1 MDDAYDVLRAY
12 GAQQLPVP
20 AHHWEPNH
28 WFNQVQ
34 GVHYRIAEDGVA
46 PEDDQMKPVVIGAI
60 EPDLASLKDDSSA
73 EETPVAPAWRLPE
86 SAESHSFQ
94 AEMEAALPMLR
105 ADNRP
110 QQSASPGLILRLLRL
125 LRFENRPTK

>member
-73 EETPVAPAWRLPE
+73 EETPVAPTGERRVSQLPSRDGSRAPDAPSRQPA
-86 SAESHSFQ
+86 SAIGKPRVDPS
-94 AEMEAALPMLR
+94 AAAP
-105 ADNRP
+105 AK
-110 QQSASPGLILRLLRL
+110 I
-125 LRFENRPTK
+125 